1 MDLTFLLGTVLLIK
15 MVNARMR
22 LDHVMCRLVQT
33 NPRRSYT
40 RSKTGT
46 FITESVGPGFVD
58 GGPPFYL

>member
-1 MDLTFLLGTVLLIK
+1 MDLTLLLGTVLVIK

-33 NPRRSYT
+33 NTRRVYS
-40 RSKTGT
+40 RSETGT
-46 FITESVGPGFVD
+46 FVTKSMGPRFVD